1 MELEMHQLD
10 LRYQDLRR
18 RDPKR
23 ERQLLASL
31 AESGQQLPIVVVLAE
46 APIVIDGYKR
56 VRALKRLARDTVAAM
71 AWDVGEAEALL
82 LERLMRTGGED
93 ALEQAWLLMELHQ
106 RFGLAGEELA
116 RRFDRSPSWVSRR
129 LALVRELPE
138 AIQQQVRN
146 GAIGAHA
153 AMKCLVPMARANP
166 AAAIRLSAALA
177 GLKPSSRQV
186 EQLYRAWQVGDAQAR
201 ALIETTPQ
209 VYWRACEAVSEDA
222 DAPADPLDK
231 VRRDLAALSGIAR
244 RVRRALVQ
252 GLWPTLAEEARTGLA
267 GSFDVARADCQALFA
282 RFAQETGDAR

>member
-1 MELEMHQLD
+1 MELEIQQLE

-116 RRFDRSPSWVSRR
+116 RQYASADVFCSPATGGESFGIVLIEAMAAGAAAERRRSSSATISPCPRSRR
-129 LALVRELPE
+129 
-138 AIQQQVRN
+138 
-146 GAIGAHA
+146 
-153 AMKCLVPMARANP
+153 
-166 AAAIRLSAALA
+166 
-177 GLKPSSRQV
+177 
-186 EQLYRAWQVGDAQAR
+186 
-201 ALIETTPQ
+201 
-209 VYWRACEAVSEDA
+209 WRR
-222 DAPADPLDK
+222 P
-231 VRRDLAALSGIAR
+231 
-244 RVRRALVQ
+244 
-252 GLWPTLAEEARTGLA
+252 
-267 GSFDVARADCQALFA
+267 
-282 RFAQETGDAR
+282 

>member
-1 MELEMHQLD
+1 MELEIHQLD

-23 ERQLLASL
+23 ERHLLASL

-56 VRALKRLARDTVAAM
+56 VRALGRLARDTVQAM
-71 AWDVGEAEALL
+71 AWDVDEAEALL
-82 LERLMRTGGED
+82 LERLMRSGGED
-93 ALEQAWLLMELHQ
+93 ALEQAWLLRELHQ
-106 RFGLAGEELA
+106 RFGLSGEELA
-116 RRFDRSPSWVSRR
+116 RRFDRSASWVSRR
-129 LALVRELPE
+129 LALVRELPD
-138 AIQQQVRN
+138 AIQQQVRD

-186 EQLYRAWQVGDAQAR
+186 ERLYSAWQAGDARAR
-201 ALIETTPQ
+201 ALIESAPQ
-209 VYWRACEAVSEDA
+209 VYWRAWEAAHQAA
-222 DAPADPLDK
+222 DAPASPPDK
-231 VRRDLAALSGIAR
+231 VRRDLEALTGIAR
-244 RVRRALVQ
+244 RVRRVLVQ
-252 GLWPTLAEEARTGLA
+252 GLWPTLAEEQRTVLA
-267 GSFDVARADCQALFA
+267 GGFAVAHADCQALFA